1 MRNNRRMEF
10 DGQTAIVTG
19 GGRGI
24 GKAIALQ
31 LAEQGANVA
40 VLEIDRDSA
49 SATAAEVEKRGRRSF
64 AASVDV
70 SDQVQVDRAIGAVA
84 ERFGRIDVLVNNAG
98 IGNTAPFLELTADN
112 WNRVVAIHLSGA
124 FFCSQAAAREM
135 ARRGY
140 GRIVSMAS
148 IAGLMAPPE
157 AAHYA
162 AAKAGI
168 IGLTRAMAMDLASS
182 GITANAI
189 APGPVLTEMLR
200 EIWDEEGLKER
211 GEHVP
216 VRRLATVDE
225 IARAVLFLAAPQSAY
240 ITGVV
245 IPVDGGSVAA
255 GSYMVEKYRRL
266 RS

>member
-1 MRNNRRMEF
+1 MEF
-10 DGQTAIVTG
+10 DNQTAIVTG

-24 GKAIALQ
+24 GKAIALGF
-31 LAEQGANVA
+31 AAQGANVA
-40 VLEIDRDSA
+40 VLDIDGA
-49 SATAAEVEKRGRRSF
+49 SAGATAGEIEKLGRRAFS
-64 AASVDV
+64 AAVDV
-70 SDQVQVDRAIGAVA
+70 ADQSQVAHAIASVA
-84 ERFGRIDVLVNNAG
+84 ERSGRIDVLVNNAG
-98 IGNTAPFLELTADN
+98 VGNTAPFLELSADN
-112 WNRVVAIHLSGA
+112 WNRVIAIHLSGC

-135 ARRGY
+135 AKRKY

-168 IGLTRAMAMDLASS
+168 IGLTRAMAMDLAES
-182 GITANAI
+182 GITVNAV

-200 EIWDEEGLKER
+200 EIWDEAGLRER

-216 VRRLATVDE
+216 VRRLGAVEE
-225 IARAVLFLAAPQSAY
+225 IARAVIFLAAPQSSY
-240 ITGVV
+240 ISGVV
-245 IPVDGGSVAA
+245 LPVDGGSVAA
-255 GSYMVEKYRRL
+255 GSYMVEKYRRR

>member
-1 MRNNRRMEF
+1 MRHNRPMEF

-31 LAEQGANVA
+31 FAHQGANVA
-40 VLEIDRDSA
+40 VLDIDGASA
-49 SATAAEVEKRGRRSF
+49 SATAKEIEKSGRGSF
-64 AASVDV
+64 AARVDV
-70 SDQVQVDRAIGAVA
+70 SDQAQVERAIGTVA

-98 IGNTAPFLELTADN
+98 IGNTATFLELTAEN
-112 WNRVVAIHLSGA
+112 WNRVIAIHLSGA

-135 ARRGY
+135 AKRGY
-140 GRIVSMAS
+140 GRIVSMSS

-168 IGLTRAMAMDLASS
+168 IGLTRSMAMDLAAS

-200 EIWDEEGLKER
+200 EIWDEAGLKER

-225 IARAVLFLAAPQSAY
+225 IARAVLFLASPNSGY

-255 GSYMVEKYRRL
+255 GSYMVEKYRR
-266 RS
+266 RRG